1 MPAFR
6 RQPHT
11 VQVVRP
17 VESKN
22 TNTGAT
28 SFNYAVP
35 PAVKRAVKGFV
46 STQGGTLA
54 SSDEGGIVP
63 FDATFFTKDTAIAVN
78 DQVILAFSWLS
89 GNFLVVGTEPKAG
102 LRGGFDHNE
111 VLLQKDG
118 LR

>member
-11 VQVVRP
+11 VQIIRP
-17 VESKN
+17 TENRNSD
-22 TNTGAT
+22 TGAT
-28 SFNYAVP
+28 SFDYGAPVTD
-35 PAVKRAVKGFV
+35 RQVKGFV

-63 FDATFFTKDTAIAVN
+63 FDATFLTKDTTVAVN
-78 DQVILAFSWLS
+78 DQVILSFAWLA
-89 GNFLVVGTEPKAG
+89 GKFLVVGTEPKAG
-102 LRGGFDHNE
+102 VRGPFDHNE

-118 LR
+118 RR